1 MIVNAM
7 QDSCIHLFQISHLVN
22 LAKNFTFLRNLN
34 SGFSYI
40 EVWVSDQNSKAL
52 ELEDKINVTLGIN

>member
-1 MIVNAM
+1 MIINAM
-7 QDSCIHLFQISHLVN
+7 QDSCIHLFQISHLVK

-34 SGFSYI
+34 SVFSYV

-52 ELEDKINVTLGIN
+52 ELEDKINVTLGTN